1 VGAPARGRAP
11 VTDDVSASGCN
22 RIFALIG
29 GWRGT
34 CSNRIGEHVTMELAA
49 GLADMVDQ
57 FTRSSQG
64 SVLVAQIQAGGAG
77 LK

>member
-1 VGAPARGRAP
+1 
-11 VTDDVSASGCN
+11 
-22 RIFALIG
+22 
-29 GWRGT
+29 
-34 CSNRIGEHVTMELAA
+34 MELAA